1 MTHNMPILPYDA
13 DSLYPVISKESVEYH
28 FGKHLQAYI
37 NNLNSLIAGTE
48 FANKSLEE
56 IIMSAPDGPIFNNAG
71 QVLNH
76 TLYFLQFSPSPIKNE
91 PDGKLKDAINNSF
104 GNFENFKK
112 EFSDAATTL
121 FGSGWAWLAANKDG
135 KLVITKESNAGIPL
149 RNGMIPLMCIDVWEH
164 AYYID
169 YRNKRT
175 EYIKELWKIID
186 WNIIEKRFK

>member
-13 DSLYPVISKESVEYH
+13 DSLYPIISKESVEYH

-48 FANKSLEE
+48 FADKSLEE

>member
-48 FANKSLEE
+48 FADKSLEE